1 MAQIGGWF
9 RLGAP
14 KVVKPKGLPLESRRS
29 TLGESG
35 YHIPAEPPPRKRQR
49 LVCAVPA
56 LPTEMPTSLRIG
68 VNALYLIPGGVG
80 GTEIYLRN
88 LLEALAQIDDR
99 NRYFVFT
106 SSEAGS
112 EICPA
117 APNFEAVVS
126 RTPARFRPARLIWE
140 QTGLPIQTVKHRL
153 DVLFSPGFTSPLV
166 ARGKKVTVIHD
177 LQHKRQPKNFGLL
190 ERAAWNC
197 SVWQSVKSSHL
208 LLTPSETSRN
218 DVLAVYGVR
227 DEKVRAVLH
236 GVEPRFF
243 HLGDNP
249 AYGARVLRETG
260 VPECAYLL
268 AVSTIH
274 PHKNFVRLLE
284 AYGQLA
290 AEGWQEHLVVAG
302 LPGKSWKAV
311 HRLLNGKD
319 WASRVHLVGWQRRE
333 VILSLFNNAEA
344 LVFPSTFEGFGMPVL
359 EAMASGLPVVCSDIP
374 VLREIANGAAQFFD
388 PTSSSAIAEG
398 VHSALRDPTYR
409 AELIKRGRRRA
420 ADFSW
425 RRAAEQTLAAFLEVA

>member
-1 MAQIGGWF
+1 MCA
-9 RLGAP
+9 AP
-14 KVVKPKGLPLESRRS
+14 GV
-29 TLGESG
+29 
-35 YHIPAEPPPRKRQR
+35 
-49 LVCAVPA
+49 
-56 LPTEMPTSLRIG
+56 PTEIPTSLRIG

-106 SSEAGS
+106 SSEAGG
-112 EICPA
+112 EICPSA
-117 APNFEAVVS
+117 QNFEAVVS
-126 RTPARFRPARLIWE
+126 PTPARFRPARLIWE
-140 QTGLPIQTVKHRL
+140 QTGLPIETVKQRL

-190 ERAAWNC
+190 ERAAWNY

-208 LLTPSETSRN
+208 LLTPSETSRH
-218 DVLAVYGVR
+218 DVLSVYGVR
-227 DEKVRAVLH
+227 DEKVRTVLH
-236 GVEPRFF
+236 GVESRFF

-249 AYGARVLRETG
+249 AYGARVVRETG

-319 WASRVHLVGWQRRE
+319 WASRVHLVGWQRRD

-388 PTSSSAIAEG
+388 PTASSAIAEG
-398 VHSALRDPTYR
+398 LHSALRDPTYR
-409 AELIKRGRRRA
+409 AELIKRGRQRA

-425 RRAAEQTLAAFLEVA
+425 RRAAEQTLSAFLEVA

>member
-1 MAQIGGWF
+1 M
-9 RLGAP
+9 RAP
-14 KVVKPKGLPLESRRS
+14 GLP
-29 TLGESG
+29 T
-35 YHIPAEPPPRKRQR
+35 K
-49 LVCAVPA
+49 
-56 LPTEMPTSLRIG
+56 MPTPLRIG

-88 LLEALAQIDDR
+88 LLEALARIDDR

-106 SSEAGS
+106 SREAGR

-126 RTPARFRPARLIWE
+126 RIPARFRPARLIWE
-140 QTGLPIQTVKHRL
+140 QTGLPIQTIKRRL

-166 ARGKKVTVIHD
+166 ARGKRVTMIHD
-177 LQHKRQPKNFGLL
+177 LQHKRQPENFGFL

-197 SVWQSVKSSHL
+197 SVWQSVKSSDL

-227 DEKVRAVLH
+227 DDKVRAVLH

-249 AYGARVLRETG
+249 AYGAAVLREAG
-260 VPECAYLL
+260 VPECRYLL

-274 PHKNFVRLLE
+274 PHKNFTRLLE
-284 AYGQLA
+284 AYGRLG
-290 AEGWQEHLVVAG
+290 AEGWPQHLVVAG
-302 LPGKSWKAV
+302 LPGKSSKAV
-311 HRLLNGKD
+311 RRLLKGKD
-319 WASRVHLVGWQRRE
+319 WASRVHLLGWQRRE
-333 VILSLFNNAEA
+333 VILSLFNNAQA

-374 VLREIANGAAQFFD
+374 VLREIAGGAAQFFD

-398 VHSALRDPTYR
+398 LRSALRDTTYR
-409 AELIKRGRRRA
+409 AELIKRGRQRA
-420 ADFSW
+420 AGFSW
-425 RRAAEQTLAAFLEVA
+425 RRTAEQTLAAFLEVV

>member
-1 MAQIGGWF
+1 
-9 RLGAP
+9 
-14 KVVKPKGLPLESRRS
+14 
-29 TLGESG
+29 
-35 YHIPAEPPPRKRQR
+35 
-49 LVCAVPA
+49 
-56 LPTEMPTSLRIG
+56 MPTPLRIG

-88 LLEALAQIDDR
+88 LLEALARIDDR

-106 SSEAGS
+106 CSEAGG

-126 RTPARFRPARLIWE
+126 RIPARIRPARLIWE
-140 QTGLPIQTVKHRL
+140 QTGLPMQAIKRRL
-153 DVLFSPGFTSPLV
+153 DVLFSPGFTSPLL
-166 ARGKKVTVIHD
+166 ARGKRVTVIHD
-177 LQHKRQPKNFGLL
+177 LQHKRQPGNFGLL
-190 ERAAWNC
+190 EQAAWHW

-208 LLTPSETSRN
+208 LLTPSEASRS

-227 DEKVRAVLH
+227 DDKVRVVLH

-243 HLGDNP
+243 HLRDNP
-249 AYGARVLRETG
+249 ADGAAVLREAG
-260 VPECAYLL
+260 VPECTYLL

-274 PHKNFVRLLE
+274 PHKNFVRLFE

-290 AEGWQEHLVVAG
+290 AEGWQQHLVVAG

-311 HRLLNGKD
+311 HRLLKGKD
-319 WASRVHLVGWQRRE
+319 WASRVHLVGWQRRD

-398 VHSALRDPTYR
+398 LHSALRDPTYR
-409 AELIKRGRRRA
+409 AELIKRGRQRA
-420 ADFSW
+420 AGFSW
-425 RRAAEQTLAAFLEVA
+425 RRAAEQTLAAFLEVL